1 MMKRLLS
8 AAAVLVMAASSTAY
22 AAKLT
27 TDELMKTY
35 DKTDKVESCVSLQRI
50 DQTRILDTQNILF
63 EMRNGDRY
71 LNTLPLKCS
80 GLTPYRAISYKPSIN
95 RLCSTDIITVFEPG
109 QPAPNSYGSC
119 GLGKFTL
126 LKKKADADMKKDA
139 KE

>member
-80 GLTPYRAISYKPSIN
+80 GLTPYRAISYKTSIN

-109 QPAPNSYGSC
+109 MPQPNSFGSC

-126 LKKKADADMKKDA
+126 LKKKAGADMKKDS

>member
-1 MMKRLLS
+1 MKRLLT
-8 AAAVLVMAASSTAY
+8 ATAVLLVAASSTAY

-35 DKTDKVESCVSLQRI
+35 EKTDKVESCVSLQRI
-50 DQTRILDTQNILF
+50 DQTRILDKQNILF
-63 EMRNGDRY
+63 EMTNGDRY
-71 LNTLPLKCS
+71 LNTLPHKCG
-80 GLTPYRAISYKPSIN
+80 GLTPYRAIMYKTSIN
-95 RLCSTDIITVFEPG
+95 QLCSTDIITVFEPG

-126 LKKKADADMKKDA
+126 LKKKADADMKKDS

>member
-1 MMKRLLS
+1 MKRLLS
-8 AAAVLVMAASSTAY
+8 AAAVLAVAASSTAY

-35 DKTDKVESCVSLQRI
+35 DKTDKVETCVSLQRI
-50 DQTRILDTQNILF
+50 DQTRILDKQNILF
-63 EMRNGDRY
+63 EMINGDRY
-71 LNTLPLKCS
+71 LNTLPHKCS
-80 GLTPYRAISYKPSIN
+80 GLTPYRAIMYKTSIN
-95 RLCSTDIITVFEPG
+95 QLCSTDIITVFEPG

-126 LKKKADADMKKDA
+126 LKKKPDADMKKDA